1 MKKGDIV
8 NKLISEK
15 FASKAQQRFFYA
27 MADKD
32 TKKGKKFKKW
42 SKEFSDDTDF
52 DEIPEKV
59 KKKKNKSKKESTNPK
74 MENRNTVKGLLNEGE
89 NSALVYVLL
98 FLSATLSQIPIKQW
112 PQHFAENSRD
122 IFIDFLKFMRRFGY
136 DADTEYIKNNFNIL
150 IKKSLGKLYKE
161 GGIHQDLDE
170 TNNPKMK
177 KGELMEYI
185 NFKKNG
191 GVKKL
196 RKKDIVKEQR
206 DQDIHII
213 EEMDNHDRRD
223 VMRYLEYIRQSG
235 VINMFGAHP
244 ILNWTKKDLHRWL
257 YGQKQ
262 DPEYIEEQIEELKD
276 DYEDDNESEI
286 DSLEEQLSIIN
297 YLLDNKQKIRDI
309 LIRTAMRRIEN
320 GGGDMETS
328 KVQRVFEKLA
338 KESWMMWTTG
348 IYGQ

>member
-42 SKEFSDDTDF
+42 YKEFSDDTDF
-52 DEIPEKV
+52 DEIPEKE
-59 KKKKNKSKKESTNPK
+59 KESP
-74 MENRNTVKGLLNEGE
+74 
-89 NSALVYVLL
+89 
-98 FLSATLSQIPIKQW
+98 
-112 PQHFAENSRD
+112 
-122 IFIDFLKFMRRFGY
+122 
-136 DADTEYIKNNFNIL
+136 
-150 IKKSLGKLYKE
+150 
-161 GGIHQDLDE
+161 
-170 TNNPKMK
+170 NPKMK
-177 KGELMEYI
+177 KEELVEYI

-206 DQDIHII
+206 NVGVQVID
-213 EEMDNHDRRD
+213 EMDNHDRSD
-223 VMRYLEYIRQSG
+223 VMRYLEYIRESG
-235 VINMFGAHP
+235 LINMFGAHP
-244 ILNWTKKDLHRWL
+244 LLNWTRKDMERWL

-262 DPEYIEEQIEELKD
+262 DIESIEYQIEELKD

-286 DSLEEQLSIIN
+286 ESLEEQLRIIN
-297 YLLDNKQKIRDI
+297 YLLNNKQKIRDI
-309 LIRTAMRRIEN
+309 LIRTAMVRIEN
-320 GGGDMETS
+320 RNGDMETRN
-328 KVQRVFEKLA
+328 VQRVFEKLA

-348 IYGQ
+348 IYGH